1 MHRSRAKLAWRFVF
15 GPWGYLHTRPES
27 EPAGCADALPC
38 EATPIFHCLVDR
50 QELLLKSRMGAP
62 IHWQNVQMYFHGA
75 WINILAMM
83 ILDGPTVR
91 AHGVFFGYGP
101 FAWAN
106 VLCTAAMGLVMAAL
120 LKFLDN
126 MARVYAAAV
135 SMMVALVA
143 SWPLFGIPISPQV
156 CAQPAHWGEGASSF
170 TCARVARLILV

>member
-1 MHRSRAKLAWRFVF
+1 
-15 GPWGYLHTRPES
+15 
-27 EPAGCADALPC
+27 
-38 EATPIFHCLVDR
+38 
-50 QELLLKSRMGAP
+50 MGAP

-170 TCARVARLILV
+170 TCARVARLILVQFGRSHASAPHAQVAIAIVVVILSMLQYHLPLSFDENFDRGPGIASR

>member
-1 MHRSRAKLAWRFVF
+1 
-15 GPWGYLHTRPES
+15 
-27 EPAGCADALPC
+27 
-38 EATPIFHCLVDR
+38 
-50 QELLLKSRMGAP
+50 MGAP

-83 ILDGPTVR
+83 ILDGSTVR

-156 CAQPAHWGEGASSF
+156 CAQPAHRGEGASSF